1 VIRHLLMLF
10 GIPLVVVAKLG
21 VTVAIVGSTFDV
33 VIGSP
38 FLLRRRCPM
47 RFDQRR

>member
-1 VIRHLLMLF
+1 MLF

-33 VIGSP
+33 VIKDLTLSSET
-38 FLLRRRCPM
+38 LSHAV
-47 RFDQRR
+47 